1 MKIYLMILLL
11 LLTSCSSRKVLV
23 NKTETKKDST
33 AYVETTTKTV
43 NNIDKVDSTSINT
56 DAIIEETTIT
66 PFDTTKT
73 IYVNN
78 VPYKNVVLSFKKSK
92 INSLYKNK
100 NKESDIMIKDS
111 IGTKVIRD
119 LEETNNNSRNVDAEK
134 TGLPPFWMILLLII
148 IILWL
153 SRR

>member
-1 MKIYLMILLL
+1 MILLL
-11 LLTSCSSRKVLV
+11 FLTSCSSRKVLV
-23 NKTETKKDST
+23 DKTETKKDST
-33 AYVETTTKTV
+33 AYTETSIKTV
-43 NNIDKVDSTSINT
+43 NNTDKIDSTSVNT
-56 DAIIEETTIT
+56 NAVIEETTIT

-78 VPYKNVVLSFKKSK
+78 IPYKNVVLSFKKSK

-111 IGTKVIRD
+111 IGTKIIRD
-119 LEETNNNSRNVDAEK
+119 LEETNNNNRKVDGEK
-134 TGLPPFWMILLLII
+134 TGMPPFWIILLLII